1 MQRQTNRRQLLGL
14 CGLAVGSMVAGCLGG
29 DDDTESSEV
38 PSDDGG
44 DSGGVES
51 EIDGE
56 DSSERGSM
64 GGDDSTDSVTPSEP
78 MSYAFEAESTH
89 QSDDGMN
96 YSFSMHGF
104 VTESGD
110 AYYAVSETSGES
122 SSEIELFYIGD
133 TTYVRSDGQCSS
145 VTGQQRTH
153 SPYGAFQSYDE
164 YQARMAGS
172 NADGRTTIN
181 GYDAYVYEFD
191 YTEDMAWS
199 DFAEADDDVELETKV
214 YIAVDTG
221 FLLGSDYRA
230 AEDGMTIEST
240 SRLHSFGESF
250 TVEPPADC

>member
-1 MQRQTNRRQLLGL
+1 M
-14 CGLAVGSMVAGCLGG
+14 GSVVAGCLGG
-29 DDDTESSEV
+29 GDDTGSNADSNDG
-38 PSDDGG
+38 SD

-51 EIDGE
+51 ASNTDG
-56 DSSERGSM
+56 SSEADDTGA
-64 GGDDSTDSVTPSEP
+64 DDSTETIDPSEP
-78 MSYAFEAESTH
+78 ISYAFEAESTQ
-89 QSDDGMN
+89 QSDDGMS

-104 VTESGD
+104 VTETGD
-110 AYYAVSETSGES
+110 AYYAISEGSGDYSSET
-122 SSEIELFYIGD
+122 ELFYIGD

-181 GYDAYVYEFD
+181 GYDAYVYRFD

-199 DFAEADDDVELETKV
+199 DFAEADDNVELETTV

-230 AEDGMTIEST
+230 AEEGMTIEST

-250 TVEPPADC
+250 TVEPPEDC